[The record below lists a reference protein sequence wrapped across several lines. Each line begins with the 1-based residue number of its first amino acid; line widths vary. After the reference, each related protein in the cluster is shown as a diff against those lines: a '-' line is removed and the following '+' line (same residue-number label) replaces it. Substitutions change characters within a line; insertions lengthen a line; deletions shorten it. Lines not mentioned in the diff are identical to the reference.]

1 MTEGGGAP
9 GGAVPSPDASW
20 FVDALG
26 QSSDVVVV
34 IDTAATL
41 LWANASMTRV
51 LGHPL
56 PDVLGSSLADYVHP
70 EDMLRAIEV
79 IALSSAG
86 KFDATP
92 ITPALYRIADVQGR
106 WVTLEVNAST
116 GGEDRMLLTC
126 RVAGDLVLT
135 DRLLE
140 ATTGGEQLVPLARLI
155 LEMGRWRHPVEGYA
169 IVFDG
174 GRDRPAV
181 ASEGLMPALCGD
193 EPVTGATPWEL
204 AVAEGRDVVI
214 DDITADDAEDAV
226 GPDLLARAMRA
237 GYVGCV
243 AAPVPDPTS
252 SSAPACIVIWS
263 TESGPSTSG
272 HQYAL
277 ATMRRAL
284 ALVLQYR
291 ANVVLLE
298 KAARVDV
305 LTGATSRA
313 RFFELLDRRREE
325 AGDDRHCVL
334 YVDLDGFKAVN
345 DSRGHAAGDRM
356 LQVVANRIR
365 AEVPEGT
372 TVGRLGGDEFVILCP
387 VGCDEAAAE
396 DLARRII
403 DAVGRPADLGG
414 PPTVIGASIGVA
426 VGAPGQHPQEVLDRA
441 DAALIAAKM
450 AGRGTWR
457 LAGPG

>member
-1 MTEGGGAP
+1 VAP
-9 GGAVPSPDASW
+9 PDASW
-20 FVDALG
+20 FLAALAE
-26 QSSDVVVV
+26 SSDVVVV

-41 LWANASMTRV
+41 VWANHSMTRV
-51 LGHPL
+51 LGHRL
-56 PDVLGSSLADYVHP
+56 PDVLGASLADYVHP

-92 ITPALYRIADVQGR
+92 ITPALYRIADADGD
-106 WVTLEVNAST
+106 WVTLEVNAAT
-116 GGEDRMLLTC
+116 GGDDLMLLTC

-140 ATTGGEQLVPLARLI
+140 ATSGGEQLVPLTRHI

-169 IVFDG
+169 VVFDG
-174 GRDRPAV
+174 GDGRPAV
-181 ASEGLMPALCGD
+181 ASEGLLPALCGD
-193 EPVTGATPWEL
+193 EPVSGPTPWEL
-204 AVAEGRDVVI
+204 AVAQGKDVVI
-214 DDITADDAEDAV
+214 DDITADDAADAV
-226 GPDLLARAMRA
+226 GPDLLARALRA

-252 SSAPACIVIWS
+252 ASAPACIVIWS
-263 TESGPSTSG
+263 TRQGPTTSG

-291 ANVVLLE
+291 SNVVLLE
-298 KAARVDV
+298 RAARVDV
-305 LTGATSRA
+305 LTGTTSRA
-313 RFFELLDRRREE
+313 RFFELLRRRREE
-325 AGDDRHCVL
+325 APDGRHSVL

-356 LQVVANRIR
+356 LQVVAARIR
-365 AEVPEGT
+365 AEVPEGA

-387 VGCDEAAAE
+387 DGSDAGQAE

-403 DAVGRPADLGG
+403 EAVGRPADLGG
-414 PPTVIGASIGVA
+414 TEAVIGASIGVA
-426 VGAPGQHPQEVLDRA
+426 IGEPGQHPQEVLDRA
-441 DAALIAAKM
+441 DSALIAAKT

-457 LAGPG
+457 IAAPA